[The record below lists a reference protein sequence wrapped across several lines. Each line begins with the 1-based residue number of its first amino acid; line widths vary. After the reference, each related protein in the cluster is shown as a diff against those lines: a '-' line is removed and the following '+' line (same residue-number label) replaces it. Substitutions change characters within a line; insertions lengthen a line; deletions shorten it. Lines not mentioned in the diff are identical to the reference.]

1 MATILLIIA
10 VLITILAGIAILLVR
25 YKVFSISNKPIKIT
39 LYALFVIGV
48 VYIVL
53 TFLGAP
59 VSNQINAY
67 QQKVLSE
74 SEEKCK
80 QDDAPF
86 WCNL

>member
-1 MATILLIIA
+1 MAIILLIIA

-25 YKVFSISNKPIKIT
+25 YKVISISNKPIKIT
-39 LYALFVIGV
+39 LHTLFVIGM
-48 VYIVL
+48 VYILL
-53 TFLGAP
+53 TILGTP

-67 QQKVLSE
+67 RQKVLSE
-74 SEEKCK
+74 SEEECK